1 MEYPVICGLQ
11 DIQYLFLD
19 LLQLVLHLD
28 DENLDVRLVGLRS
41 HRVDLAAQQI
51 IKKKNHG
58 VLHQEDLFV
67 AGVQQRADLHDEHQ
81 DDGAAD
87 GGQRDV
93 PHQLPAAGAV
103 DLGGFIQ
110 LGIDAGEGREVDDRA
125 VTGLFPEVL
134 TDDHRREELG
144 IGHDVGGVLFA
155 EHLDQHMIGDTVG
168 GGEELIGQRR
178 HNHDGDEVRDI
189 HQRLGKALEPFAAQ
203 LVEQQCED
211 DRRREGE
218 DQVGQRDCQRVAQQ
232 TPEIRAGEEFFK
244 VLQSGEGA
252 AEQRLDGGV
261 AIVGAEV
268 LDSPFIS
275 GIYFMSCTV
284 IWTVQLFMCEE
295 CENWGDGIEIIL
307 LL

>member
-1 MEYPVICGLQ
+1 M
-11 DIQYLFLD
+11 
-19 LLQLVLHLD
+19 
-28 DENLDVRLVGLRS
+28 
-41 HRVDLAAQQI
+41 
-51 IKKKNHG
+51 
-58 VLHQEDLFV
+58 
-67 AGVQQRADLHDEHQ
+67 
-81 DDGAAD
+81 
-87 GGQRDV
+87 

-268 LDSPFIS
+268 LERHDQACHRRVVENEHVQDARDHQNVQPVMLHERFAPGVVPELRIS
-275 GIYFMSCTV
+275 AFV
-284 IWTVQLFMCEE
+284 
-295 CENWGDGIEIIL
+295 L
-307 LL
+307 LGPSTGRFTCRQCFRH